1 MKKKKNLIFIM
12 FIVYK
17 LMNRNLGWVIYLY
30 LCYIFLF
37 LGWLNWV
44 FIVVGDRY
52 SDLDIDLDLDDLDD
66 ELLEVFFFLKDL
78 ENVM

>member
-1 MKKKKNLIFIM
+1 M